1 MDFDLFVTRV
11 VIRRAAVPNAGLDEY
26 ARRRK
31 QFRAELGNRVA
42 ETACVDAEDQA
53 SPDILPWLTLSRIW
67 SQLV

>member
-1 MDFDLFVTRV
+1 MDFDLYVAGAV
-11 VIRRAAVPNAGLDEY
+11 NRRPAVPSPGLAEN

-31 QFRAELGNRVA
+31 QFRAEPGSRVA